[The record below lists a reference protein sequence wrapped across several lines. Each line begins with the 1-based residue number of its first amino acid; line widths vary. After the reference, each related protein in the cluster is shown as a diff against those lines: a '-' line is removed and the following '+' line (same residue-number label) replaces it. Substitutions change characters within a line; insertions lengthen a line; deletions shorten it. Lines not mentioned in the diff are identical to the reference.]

1 MKMKLTKIGRIG
13 RTKLRFLY
21 LLLKLKGF
29 NHSYY
34 SPSRK
39 GIVTLFI
46 LIIFLSSTF
55 FPPTNSMNNQDCF
68 SINFSNVSA
77 AVSSYVFTYFI

>member
-1 MKMKLTKIGRIG
+1 MKLTKIGRIG
-13 RTKLRFLY
+13 RTKLCFIY

-39 GIVTLFI
+39 GIVTLFTVHSNYL
-46 LIIFLSSTF
+46 LIFDPL
-55 FPPTNSMNNQDCF
+55 PTHQQHE
-68 SINFSNVSA
+68 
-77 AVSSYVFTYFI
+77 